1 MKHTITSL
9 FLAALMSMAG
19 MNALALEQ
27 NAQGIFEISS
37 AQDLV
42 DFATLVNDGQ
52 NSAGAVLTA
61 DIDMASITN
70 FTPIGNAEGRP
81 YIGVFD
87 GQDHALSNLTVN
99 VATYAGL
106 FGYVSGGVTVK
117 NLVLDA
123 SCVINATEGGY
134 AGIIGGS
141 TGGGNVTMSR
151 LGNEGTVT
159 AAGPNA
165 GGIIGVN
172 MGNAAAF
179 LIENCYAT
187 GTVTGVNESGAIT
200 GWVGGAGSSIR
211 GCWATATVEG
221 IESGKPFYRGEPTE
235 VKNCYNLT
243 GEQAAKITQ
252 EQLESGE
259 FAYNLNR
266 GVTDTPIWF
275 QTLDE
280 DKHPVILSSHKA
292 VYWGGAINCDGKI
305 IPSSGTYTN
314 TVTTHEIP
322 PHEYEDGICKNCGS
336 IDPNASPLQ
345 PNADGVYE
353 IGTASNLVAFS
364 KLVND
369 GNYKINAVLTADI
382 DMSRVANF
390 IPIGLSSENATA
402 YVGTFDGQF
411 HTISHLTIHRDADN
425 VSYVGLFGH
434 VYKGGVVKNLY
445 LKTVNITTDSGK
457 PIATGAVMGRNGAAT
472 MINVAAVDVTFNLA
486 AEGDGATTS
495 HGGLTGALANS
506 TSTRM
511 ENCFTNHPS
520 LGYVGGKAK
529 LINSFTGEDVEQ
541 MGPTGEL
548 CHTLNGDQSAI
559 VWYQTLGEDPYP
571 VFDSTHKVVYALG
584 RMNCDGT
591 PSVGELT
598 YSNDPGGIEIPPHE
612 YDHGFCVNCG
622 FFNPDYKQP
631 VDGFYELDDGMDVYW
646 FSHLVNTGML
656 EVNAR
661 LTDDVD
667 MSSIENFP
675 SIGNK
680 KYQYKGTFDGQHH
693 TVSNLHMEYELD
705 YTGFLG
711 AVAGGAALKNI
722 TFDSSCTIIGKNYTG
737 AVGGFYDGMSG
748 DITISNVGFEGEVAG
763 TKKYAA
769 GIIGGNKGADATF
782 YITDCYSTGT
792 ISGASNNAAIA
803 AWTGDN
809 RGTLAS
815 CWSSAEVINAEDDA
829 HYLYQGKINSERL
842 FCTKG
847 TQGTIVTDAQIKS
860 GELAYMLNNSSVLN
874 VGWYQD
880 IGEDEHPVTDS
891 SHGLVFPSLEGFIGI
906 NSYDFTTMRDYLLTQ
921 MNTEADEA
929 IAYRP
934 TIDAVMAA
942 VDEVHHAEANDRETF
957 AEIYSAKL
965 VEAINIFRESKAA
978 YQNFMD
984 IVAEAVSLSREI
996 CGPSAETELLENY
1009 LEGEAGSSELY
1020 PNGTYYYIIDQM
1032 QLTNEQILQEGV
1044 FVRQMLEAAIRNSY
1058 KVGANITI
1066 LMENPK
1072 FEEPF
1077 STGWEGTYGTG
1088 KQAYTLSNGT
1098 FVGAESWSASP
1109 FDIHQ
1114 TLTGMKQG
1122 LYLLEVTAASRPSSD
1137 HDTQLLNHTASIYL
1151 NGTENYIMTAREA
1164 AINAEEAIDGV
1175 TANITGEV
1183 ADIPILNAEEEAIAY
1198 MPHGVLSVAI
1208 MANAGRAKNY
1218 IVTQVTDSTLT
1229 MGIRNR
1235 HSHQGNDWTGFAQP
1249 KLTYLGSMD
1258 SEEAA
1263 SGVAL
1268 ALESQLARAA
1278 TILNDYEPGT
1288 FTDDYMLLPNYS
1300 QAQKDELAALV
1311 EQAAQATTT
1320 QAKYEIVEKL
1330 SALYAGI
1337 YSCKQAYVTMHRTAD
1352 ELTDAYGI
1360 LGTAEEQK
1368 AIQPSID
1375 KVMDA
1380 YSYGTVNEEE
1390 AKALSAQ
1397 MQADA
1402 YYLKQYGGAILTP
1415 LIQEA
1420 KTLSKEAK
1428 GSSALITSTGQFSTN
1443 CAWDDQGSLDYLL
1456 DGNINTYFH
1465 SIANTSGALTVQSGQ
1480 EYLQVNFAQPVEAF
1494 YLEFTGRSDGQASGA
1509 EWHDTPNQVTFKVS
1523 NTPEDETSWTEVGT
1537 ETYDLPN
1544 THGVH
1549 YMATSPTKLGGKYT
1563 SVRMYILSV
1572 TSGNHYWN
1580 LSEIQMYEYST
1591 QSKYSISQEVKDAVD
1606 ALDALVAADEA
1617 KIASRTVQTSD
1628 FETLQEAIEQLR
1640 ALLEATGI
1648 ETLQADRAERQGEGA
1663 IYDLSGRRIKN
1674 RSNLPRGIYIVG
1686 GRKVMV
1692 R

>member
-1 MKHTITSL
+1 MKQYISL
-9 FLAALMSMAG
+9 FLAALMCMAG
-19 MNALALEQ
+19 MNAWALEP
-27 NAQGIFEISS
+27 NANGIYEIGS

-42 DFATLVNDGQ
+42 DFAALVNGGQ
-52 NSAGAVLTA
+52 KSANAVLTA
-61 DIDMASITN
+61 DIDMSSVSN
-70 FTPIGNAEGRP
+70 FDPIGNAEGMP
-81 YIGVFD
+81 YTGIFD
-87 GQDHALSNLTVN
+87 GQGHKISHLMVETNS
-99 VATYAGL
+99 YAGV
-106 FGYVSGGVTVK
+106 FGYVSGGATMK

-123 SCVINATEGGY
+123 TCEISATSGGY

-141 TGGGNVTMSR
+141 TGGGTITMSH

-159 AAGPNA
+159 AKGPNA

-172 MGNAAAF
+172 MDSSATF
-179 LIENCYAT
+179 IIENCYAT
-187 GTVTGVNESGAIT
+187 GAITGANESGAIS
-200 GWVGGAGSSIR
+200 GWTGGAQSTVR
-211 GCWATATVEG
+211 NCWSTATVTGHDEG
-221 IESGKPFYRGEPTE
+221 LPFFRPAGTAT
-235 VKNCYNLT
+235 NCYNLT
-243 GEQAAKITQ
+243 GEQAKKMTM
-252 EQLESGE
+252 EQLASGE
-259 FAYNLNR
+259 ICYLLN
-266 GVTDTPIWF
+266 GGEAENAAWYQKIGEDQYPVLDDTHG
-275 QTLDE
+275 
-280 DKHPVILSSHKA
+280 K
-292 VYWGGAINCDGKI
+292 VYWGGDINCDGKI
-305 IPSSGTYTN
+305 IPSSGSYTN
-314 TVTTHEIP
+314 TVTTHVIP
-322 PHEYEDGICKNCGS
+322 PHEFVDGVCKNCGIS
-336 IDPNASPLQ
+336 DPNAEPLQ

-353 IGTASNLVAFS
+353 IGTAGNLVAFS

-382 DMSRVANF
+382 DMSSVANF

-411 HTISHLTIHRDADN
+411 HTISNLTIHRDADN
-425 VSYVGLFGH
+425 TSFVGLFGH

-445 LKTVNITTDSGK
+445 LKTVNITTDSET

-472 MINVAAVDVTFNLA
+472 MINVAAVDVTLNLA
-486 AEGDGATTS
+486 AEDSGAKTG
-495 HGGLTGALANS
+495 HGGLTGALASS

-511 ENCFTNHPS
+511 ENCFTNYPS
-520 LGYVGGKAK
+520 FGYVGGKAI
-529 LINSFTGEDVEQ
+529 LINSFAGEDVER

-584 RMNCDGT
+584 RMKCDGT
-591 PSVGELT
+591 PLVGELT

-622 FFNPDYKQP
+622 FFTPDYKQP

-693 TVSNLHMEYELD
+693 TVSNLYMEYELD

-763 TKKYAA
+763 TKNNAA
-769 GIIGGNKGADATF
+769 GIIGSNKGADATF
-782 YITDCYSTGT
+782 YITNCYSTGT
-792 ISGASNNAAIA
+792 ISGASNNAAIV

-809 RGTLAS
+809 RGTLAN
-815 CWSSAEVINAEDDA
+815 CWSSANVINAEDDA
-829 HYLYQGKINSERL
+829 HYLYRGAINSERL
-842 FCTKG
+842 FCSKG
-847 TQGTIVTDAQIKS
+847 TQGTIVTDAQIKN
-860 GELAYMLNNSSVLN
+860 GELAYMLNNSSVVN
-874 VGWYQD
+874 ASWYQD
-880 IGEDEHPVTDS
+880 IDEDEHPVPDS

-921 MNTEADEA
+921 MNTEADGA

-942 VDEVHHAEANDRETF
+942 VDEVYHAEANDRETF

-978 YQNFMD
+978 YQNFID
-984 IVAEAVSLSREI
+984 IVAEAVKLSKEI
-996 CGPSAETELLENY
+996 SGTSSEMELLMNY
-1009 LEGEAGSSELY
+1009 LEGETGPSELY
-1020 PNGTYYYIIDQM
+1020 PNGTYYYIIEQM
-1032 QLTNEQILQEGV
+1032 QLTNDQILQEGV
-1044 FVRQMLEAAIRNSY
+1044 FVRQMLESAIKNSY
-1058 KVGANITI
+1058 KAGDEITI

-1109 FDIHQ
+1109 FDMHQ

-1164 AINAEEAIDGV
+1164 AIAAEEAVDGV
-1175 TANITGEV
+1175 NANLTGET
-1183 ADIPILNAEEEAIAY
+1183 ADIPLFDEMEEAIAY
-1198 MPHGVLSVAI
+1198 MPHGMRSVAL
-1208 MANAGRAKNY
+1208 MANGGRAKNY
-1218 IVTQVTDSTLT
+1218 IVTNVTDGSLT
-1229 MGIRNR
+1229 VGIRNR
-1235 HSHQGNDWTGFAQP
+1235 HSRQGNDWTGFANP
-1249 KLTYLGSMD
+1249 RLIYLGTMD
-1258 SEEAA
+1258 DEAA
-1263 SGVAL
+1263 TDGINMAL
-1268 ALESQLARAA
+1268 NGQLARAN

-1288 FTDDYMLLPNYS
+1288 FNDDYMLMPNYS

-1311 EQAAQATTT
+1311 EQAAQTTT
-1320 QAKYEIVEKL
+1320 TGAKYEIVEKI
-1330 SALYAGI
+1330 SALYADI
-1337 YSCKQAYVTMHRTAD
+1337 YSCKQIYVKMHKTAD

-1360 LGTAEEQK
+1360 LASPEEQK
-1368 AIQPSID
+1368 AIQPVID
-1375 KVMDA
+1375 SAMDA
-1380 YSYGTVNEEE
+1380 YTYGTASEEE
-1390 AKALSAQ
+1390 AQDLIDL
-1397 MQADA
+1397 MQADP
-1402 YYLKQYGGAILTP
+1402 YYIRQYGNAALAA
-1415 LIQEA
+1415 LLNEA
-1420 KTLSKEAK
+1420 STLS
-1428 GSSALITSTGQFSTN
+1428 GSARDIKALITSTSQFSTN
-1443 CAWDDQGSLDYLL
+1443 CAWDVQGSLDYLL
-1456 DGNINTYFH
+1456 DGNTNTFFH
-1465 SIANTSGALTVQSGQ
+1465 SIANTPGALTVQSGE
-1480 EYLQVNFAQPVEAF
+1480 EYLQVDFDKPVSAF
-1494 YLEFTGRSDGQASGA
+1494 YLEFTGRNDGKASNSA
-1509 EWHDTPNQVTFKVS
+1509 WHDTPNKVTFKVS
-1523 NTPEDETSWTEVGT
+1523 NVPEDENSWKEVGT

-1549 YMATSPTKLGGKYT
+1549 YMATAPTELGDEYT

-1572 TSGNHYWN
+1572 TSGNAYWN
-1580 LSEIQMYEYST
+1580 LSEVQMYEIPADSRYN
-1591 QSKYSISQEVKDAVD
+1591 KYEELKEAVD
-1606 ALDALVAADEA
+1606 EMDALVTKINSGATEVGDISALKAAIA
-1617 KIASRTVQTSD
+1617 KVQ
-1628 FETLQEAIEQLR
+1628 EI
-1640 ALLEATGI
+1640 LEATGI
-1648 ETLQADRAERQGEGA
+1648 ETLQADWAKRQGEGA